1 MAKGPIRES
10 ADQLEK
16 RKSLEELQIK
26 LQELVDTKD
35 VWTMSEFREAW
46 NKKNNQKITELVKLN
61 DRMICRLSKS
71 QVTIKVKTMIL

>member
-26 LQELVDTKD
+26 LQEFVDTKD

-46 NKKNNQKITELVKLN
+46 NKKNTQKITELVKLN
-61 DRMICRLSKS
+61 DRMICRFSKS